1 MTLDLM
7 VPYWGDPDYLRQTVS
22 SVLAQSNPD
31 WRLTVVDDAN
41 PDDWAGPYLESLGDP
56 RVSYIRNDVNRGIAV
71 VFRQCL
77 DLARSDLVAVP
88 GCDDV
93 LLENYVDVVL
103 KAHRRFPQVDIIQPG
118 VKVIDGTGQDVRPL
132 ADAVKQRL
140 VRPSARAPRVLA
152 GEQLATS
159 LLHGDWMYWPSL
171 VFRREVVQRTPF
183 RPGLPIVLDLAL
195 VIDMVC
201 AGSQLLIEPEVC
213 FAYRRHEASAS
224 SMKLLDG
231 SRFEGER
238 SYFELAESLVARLG
252 WRRAQRAARVHLTSR
267 AHALTLLP
275 TALAGRDGE
284 ATRILLRHALRP

>member
-7 VPYWGDPDYLRQTVS
+7 IPYWGEPEYLRQTVS
-22 SVLAQSNPD
+22 SVLAQTNPD

-41 PDDWAGPYLESLGDP
+41 PDPWAGPYLASLGDP
-56 RVSYIRNDVNRGIAV
+56 RISYVRNEENRGIAA

-93 LLENYVDVVL
+93 LGDTYVDVVL
-103 KAHRRFPQVDIIQPG
+103 AAHERFPEADIIQPG
-118 VKVIDGTGQDVRPL
+118 VRVIDETGREVRPL
-132 ADAVKQRL
+132 VDAVKQRL
-140 VRPSARAPRVLA
+140 VRPSAPVSTVVS
-152 GEQLATS
+152 GERLATS

-201 AGSQLLIEPEVC
+201 AGSRLLIEPEVC
-213 FAYRRHEASAS
+213 FAYRRHSASAS
-224 SMKLLDG
+224 AVKLLDG

-238 SYFELAESLVARLG
+238 SYFDLAGQLVGQLG
-252 WRRAQRAARVHLTSR
+252 WRRARRAARAHLTSR
-267 AHALTLLP
+267 AYALTLLP
-275 TALAGRDGE
+275 TALRARDSA
-284 ATRILLRHALRP
+284 ATWVLLRHALRP

>member
-1 MTLDLM
+1 VTLDLM
-7 VPYWGDPDYLRQTVS
+7 IPYWGEPEYLRQTVS
-22 SVLAQSNPD
+22 SVLAQTNPD

-41 PDDWAGPYLESLGDP
+41 PDPWAGPYLASLGDA
-56 RVSYIRNDVNRGIAV
+56 RVSYVRNEANRGISA

-77 DLARSDLVAVP
+77 DLARNDLVAIP

-93 LLENYVDVVL
+93 LGENYVDVAL
-103 KAHRRFPQVDIIQPG
+103 RAHARFPAVDIIQPG
-118 VKVIDGTGQDVRPL
+118 VRVIDETGREVHPL
-132 ADAVKQRL
+132 VDAVKQRL
-140 VRPSARAPRVLA
+140 VRPSARVSTVVA
-152 GEQLATS
+152 GERLATS

-213 FAYRRHEASAS
+213 FAYRRHGASAS
-224 SMKLLDG
+224 AVKLLDG

-238 SYFELAESLVARLG
+238 SYFELAERLTAQLG
-252 WRRAQRAARVHLTSR
+252 WRRAQRAARAHLTSR
-267 AHALTLLP
+267 AYALTLLP
-275 TALAGRDGE
+275 TALVGRDGA
-284 ATRILLRHALRP
+284 ATRVLLRHALRP